1 MSNSIIEISET
12 VYNLDVETSYSDTIN
27 NLTVEISSN
36 ATIEMSSGYVGT
48 VVFASDIIGLDNYL
62 SNFIDTYEIDC
73 GSP

>member
-1 MSNSIIEISET
+1 MSNSIIEINET

-36 ATIEMSSGYVGT
+36 ATIEISSGYVGT
-48 VVFASDIIGLDNYL
+48 VVFASDVIGLDSYIG
-62 SNFIDTYEIDC
+62 NFIDSYEIDC